1 MRGEN
6 LSKEYVHLS
15 IISFESNS
23 FRDQMEKFT
32 DRFVKIMF
40 VCKFIYLINRNEA
53 YLNELRFATYEI
65 PFWFHQQNERLKER
79 ERGRKEKER
88 DR

>member
-1 MRGEN
+1 MKTKIKLSGKYLIARQKTEN
-6 LSKEYVHLS
+6 LNKEYVHLS

-53 YLNELRFATYEI
+53 HLNELRLNATYEI
-65 PFWFHQQNERLKER
+65 PF
-79 ERGRKEKER
+79 
-88 DR
+88 